1 MHHSSWGN
9 KDCWCLSS
17 RGNDLEKW
25 TESEDR
31 MLPVMFHY
39 KYIWVLN
46 I

>member
-17 RGNDLEKW
+17 RGNDLENW